1 MTAKK
6 RQRGCP
12 CTVSDGAIH
21 EAIQTS
27 SSVAEAARSLGV
39 SHGAIYNWWRNLGSL
54 GLSPAWRIKRRPA
67 DKDGS
72 LRKFRSLFVEEVTK

>member
-54 GLSPAWRIKRRPA
+54 GL
-67 DKDGS
+67 
-72 LRKFRSLFVEEVTK
+72 